1 MVLFAA
7 FRPSVTECTPLHSPP
22 AVLRYRANMEKTMA
36 IDSKVVAQVAHLA
49 RLKVDEADSAA
60 LSDRLNDILAMVDQ
74 LQQADV
80 TDVAPMA
87 HPLDV
92 TQPLR
97 EDEVSEPNVR
107 DKALDIAPA
116 AEDGCFLVPRVIE

>member
-1 MVLFAA
+1 
-7 FRPSVTECTPLHSPP
+7 
-22 AVLRYRANMEKTMA
+22 MA

-80 TDVAPMA
+80 ADVAPMA

-107 DKALDIAPA
+107 EKALDIAPA

>member
-1 MVLFAA
+1 
-7 FRPSVTECTPLHSPP
+7 
-22 AVLRYRANMEKTMA
+22 MA
-36 IDSKVVAQVAHLA
+36 IDSKVIAQVAHLA
-49 RLKVDEADSAA
+49 RLEINPEDSQS
-60 LSDRLNDILAMVDQ
+60 LSDRLNDILAMVDE

-80 TDVAPMA
+80 SQVSPLA

-97 EDEVSEPNVR
+97 EDRVSEPDVR
-107 DKALDIAPA
+107 DKVMPIAPA

>member
-1 MVLFAA
+1 
-7 FRPSVTECTPLHSPP
+7 
-22 AVLRYRANMEKTMA
+22 MA

-49 RLKVDEADSAA
+49 RLKVDESDSGA

-107 DKALDIAPA
+107 DKALDIAPS

>member
-7 FRPSVTECTPLHSPP
+7 FRTHIGGCIALHSLPP
-22 AVLRYRANMEKTMA
+22 VLRYRADMEKTMA

-49 RLKVDEADSAA
+49 RLKVDQADSEA
-60 LSDRLNDILAMVDQ
+60 LSSRLNDILAMVDE

-80 TDVAPMA
+80 ADVAPMA

-97 EDEVSEPNVR
+97 EDVVSEPNIR

-116 AEDGCFLVPRVIE
+116 AEEGCFLVPRVIE